1 MFLSHFDKMDRYSRS
16 THSFQ
21 RQKWEHE
28 LVSDTRDAFMKLYWS
43 RLSLNVEITPQLTW

>member
-1 MFLSHFDKMDRYSRS
+1 MFLSHFDKMDRYNRS

-28 LVSDTRDAFMKLYWS
+28 LVSVTHVMPSWNFTEAD
-43 RLSLNVEITPQLTW
+43 